1 LERLKAS
8 WSVAS
13 VELLHV
19 VAAAVATM
27 VLWLGFDAGL
37 AQGVGATPPDCQK
50 YLSMQPRQPPSGA
63 SFYFLVPLLSFN
75 MSLHIK
81 LLKYLSTIN
90 LFLVFLSVPIH
101 LNSWVIF
108 LNREICARCGIF
120 FPCVSNHLPWKA
132 WCVAIYGLVLLFL
145 ASSLCI
151 GVQLHV
157 SHGRTG
163 LFRAF

>member
-1 LERLKAS
+1 LTAFILE
-8 WSVAS
+8 VA
-13 VELLHV
+13 
-19 VAAAVATM
+19 

-63 SFYFLVPLLSFN
+63 SFYFLVPFLSLN
-75 MSLHIK
+75 MSLDIK

-90 LFLVFLSVPIH
+90 LFLVFIFVPIH

-120 FPCVSNHLPWKA
+120 FQSISNHLPWKA

-157 SHGRTG
+157 SHGRNG
-163 LFRAF
+163 LFRAL